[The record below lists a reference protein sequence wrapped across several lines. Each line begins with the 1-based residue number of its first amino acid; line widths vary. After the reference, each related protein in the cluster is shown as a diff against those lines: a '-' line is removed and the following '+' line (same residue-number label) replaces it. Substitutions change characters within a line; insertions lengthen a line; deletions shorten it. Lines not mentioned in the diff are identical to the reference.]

1 MVGDCFW
8 KISSCCRCLRTNER
22 KLCVY
27 LFFSLYLCFKW
38 CVRKTWTA
46 QLWLFMWMR
55 STANPAMA
63 RNMGQKAMATEVEL
77 ARWVWIRERVLE
89 SSLKCEKNNFLL
101 SLTAETFRYITKNSI
116 IKTKTNILCMF
127 DLPHDII
134 KHTKPLQV
142 LYLKLKWQMSTRKEI
157 HWFFFFLIPYEK
169 LSPPP
174 SPSPSFS
181 SNGRQAPHRPTNNPN
196 SSKFAQKAGGSDVCP
211 RCGKTVYAAEK
222 VIGGGNVRKR
232 KAAVSMCSLV
242 SK

>member
-157 HWFFFFLIPYEK
+157 HWFFFLIPYEK

-174 SPSPSFS
+174 LSLLMAGKLLIAPQITPTPPSLP
-181 SNGRQAPHRPTNNPN
+181 RKQE
-196 SSKFAQKAGGSDVCP
+196 AQMCVHAV
-211 RCGKTVYAAEK
+211 GKQCMQQRRLLGEA
-222 VIGGGNVRKR
+222 
-232 KAAVSMCSLV
+232 M
-242 SK
+242 